1 MPTKK
6 LTDLFVERVRPP
18 ARGRRI
24 EYFDAAF
31 GGLALRVTDTG
42 HKSWCLYYRINGRQ
56 RRLTIDSWP
65 RIKTKAA
72 RVAAGAA
79 LERLREGFDPAEE
92 KRQRR
97 DERASEADTFS
108 IAVSDYLARARP
120 NLAPGTF
127 KEVKRVLEREFAS
140 AWQNRPLASITRGD
154 VNLII
159 DRIVARGAGIQANR
173 AFAYL
178 RAMLNWTVERGR
190 LPVSP
195 IAGKPPT
202 RERPRDRVLNN
213 DEVRWLWHACDE
225 IEWPF
230 GPLVKLML
238 LTAQRRDEV
247 ASLEWSELDLKKR
260 LWTMPREKAK
270 NDRAHEVQLS
280 DLALDLLNSIPR
292 IGHGLVFT
300 STGTTPVSGF
310 SRAKRRLDA
319 AMVAAKHEELG
330 AKCEPIAK
338 WTLHDL
344 RRTAATGIARL
355 NFPPHVIDRLLNHLS
370 GTIRGMAAV
379 YNRFEYIDDRRAALE
394 AWGRHINNLIAPAPV
409 NVVALRS

>member
-1 MPTKK
+1 M
-6 LTDLFVERVRPP
+6 
-18 ARGRRI
+18 
-24 EYFDAAF
+24 
-31 GGLALRVTDTG
+31 
-42 HKSWCLYYRINGRQ
+42 
-56 RRLTIDSWP
+56 
-65 RIKTKAA
+65 
-72 RVAAGAA
+72 
-79 LERLREGFDPAEE
+79 
-92 KRQRR
+92 
-97 DERASEADTFS
+97 
-108 IAVSDYLARARP
+108 
-120 NLAPGTF
+120 
-127 KEVKRVLEREFAS
+127 
-140 AWQNRPLASITRGD
+140 
-154 VNLII
+154 II
-159 DRIVARGAGIQANR
+159 DRIAARGAGIQANR

-178 RAMLNWTVERGR
+178 RAMFNWTVERGR

-213 DEVRWLWHACDE
+213 DEVRWLWRACDE

-230 GPLVKLML
+230 GPLVKLVL

-280 DLALDLLNSIPR
+280 DLALELLNSIPR
-292 IGHGLVFT
+292 IGHNLVFT

-370 GTIRGMAAV
+370 GAIRGVAAV
-379 YNRFEYIDDRRAALE
+379 YNRFEYIDERRAALE
-394 AWGRHINNLIAPAPV
+394 AWGRYVSNLIAPAPE
-409 NVVALRS
+409 NVVALRG